1 MSPFVAPVV
10 EAWRAFDRAALGEL
24 RFEQPWALL
33 AVALVVPLALGLA
46 ASSRRRPF
54 LSFPRGEA
62 VAVLPKGAAHLWRA
76 VAHAAYV
83 VAALCAAIAAGRPV
97 APGEPDPATTEGI
110 DLVVALDVS
119 GSMRAADFRPADRL
133 TVAKKVLEERV
144 LSRADDRIGL
154 VVFAGEAFTQAPL
167 THDKALLK
175 QILDGVKT
183 GLITDGTAIGDGVA
197 TALNRLRDSKAKT
210 RVIILLTDG
219 DNNAGNV
226 SPEDA
231 ARLCAEHGVKI
242 FPILIGRGGR
252 VPFPDGNDVFGA
264 PRYVY
269 AEMPT
274 NPALLMEMAKTAG
287 GTFFTAT
294 DPQALEQNLARI
306 LDLLDRSRLESGPRA
321 RRPIDVSVLLL
332 LPALAALLLALVL
345 RSTRAVVVP

>member
-1 MSPFVAPVV
+1 MIGPLV
-10 EAWRAFDRAALGEL
+10 EAWRAVERASPSEL

-33 AVALVVPLALGLA
+33 ALLLLAPALLGALGA
-46 ASSRRRPF
+46 SRRRP
-54 LSFPRGEA
+54 LLTFPRGEA
-62 VAVLPKGAAHLWRA
+62 AAALPKGAGHLWRA
-76 VAHAAYV
+76 VAYGAV
-83 VAALCAAIAAGRPV
+83 LVAIACGALAAARPV

-119 GSMRAADFRPADRL
+119 GSMRAADFRPADRI

-144 LSRADDRIGL
+144 LSRAHDRIGL

-167 THDKALLK
+167 THDKALLR
-175 QILDGVKT
+175 QILEGVRT

-197 TALNRLRDSKAKT
+197 TALNRLRDSKATT
-210 RVIILLTDG
+210 RVVILLTDG

-226 SPEDA
+226 TPEDA
-231 ARLCAEHGVKI
+231 ALLCKEHGVKV

-274 NPALLMEMAKTAG
+274 NPALLQAMATTTG
-287 GTFFTAT
+287 GTYFSAA
-294 DPQALEQNLARI
+294 DPAALEQNLAKI
-306 LDLLDRSRLESGPRA
+306 LDMLDRSRLESGPRA
-321 RRPIDVSVLLL
+321 RRPIEIGSLLL
-332 LPALAALLLALVL
+332 VPAILALLVALLL
-345 RSTRAVVVP
+345 STTRASVVP